1 LVIPSGVAFPSK
13 LQYLFSMTSLR
24 YKIGF
29 YYFVIV
35 FIALATSAFAVYN
48 FSRLRDTFG
57 LVLRD
62 NYESV
67 FAGQYMV
74 KALER
79 QENAQLSMLLADI
92 DLAYVQ
98 FNTNRVGFLGW
109 LEKAKRGDLNERE
122 KVILDLIT
130 VNYFRYTQL
139 SDSLYRLLQVKGQ
152 TSAATNFKTKVIH
165 PVAESLKDE
174 CFDYLAINQD
184 AVTRTE
190 ERLNQT
196 ADDATLTVITISLV
210 AVFMSIYLS
219 ARFTKTILRPAG
231 KLTQSVRR
239 ISEGQL
245 NQKIDV
251 NTDDEIGE
259 LGREFNKMTER
270 LREYEQINIHQ
281 LIAEKKKSETIVE
294 SIADP
299 LIVTDNQGSLMLM
312 NQAAATVFDVR
323 GSNWYL
329 KSLHEVIGNESW
341 AEMLELNR
349 VQRYEKENRESLFA
363 FVRNNVTMYFR
374 PRQAQIMDEQ
384 GKVQG
389 IVTLLQDV
397 TRFKDLDRMKSEF
410 IATVSHELRTPL
422 TSLSMGIDILSQ
434 GVVGKVNKR
443 QRELLFAAKDDS
455 ERLRKLVKGLLDLS
469 KLESGK
475 YEMKK
480 ELVNFRELVAEAVRP
495 LRLPFEEKQI
505 ELELDVT
512 ERLPS
517 YFADPHQLIWVVTNL
532 LSNALRYT
540 DQGGKVK
547 LTAKEEESRLLVTVT
562 DTGHGIPREHQET
575 VFDKFVQVKGS
586 TQTTPGSVGLGLAI
600 AREVVEAHGGRIWL
614 ESTVG
619 VGSKF
624 FFTLPAGNQS

>member
-1 LVIPSGVAFPSK
+1 V
-13 LQYLFSMTSLR
+13 TSLR

-35 FIALATSAFAVYN
+35 VIGLATSAFAVYN

-67 FAGQYMV
+67 SAAQNMF

-79 QENAQLSMLLADI
+79 QENAQLSMLLQDI
-92 DLAYVQ
+92 DLDLAYVR
-98 FNTNRVGFLGW
+98 FNTNRVGFIGW
-109 LEKAKRGDLNERE
+109 LDKAKRGGLDERE
-122 KVILDLIT
+122 KVVLDRIT
-130 VNYFRYTQL
+130 QDYHRYNQF
-139 SDSLYRLLQVKGQ
+139 SDSLYRLLQIKGQ
-152 TSAATNFKTKVIH
+152 SSVASNFKSRVIK
-165 PVAESLKDE
+165 PVADSLKE
-174 CFDYLAINQD
+174 NCFEYLEINQI
-184 AVTRTE
+184 AMTRTE

-196 ADDATLTVITISLV
+196 ANDATLTVITISLV
-210 AVFMSIYLS
+210 AVFMSIFTS
-219 ARFTKTILRPAG
+219 ARFSKTILRPAE

-270 LREYEQINIHQ
+270 LRAYEQMNIHQ

-299 LIVTDNQGSLMLM
+299 VIVTDRQGSLMLM
-312 NQAAATVFDVR
+312 NQAAATVFDVH
-323 GSNWYL
+323 GSNWQSKPL
-329 KSLHEVIGNESW
+329 REVIGNQSW
-341 AEMLELNR
+341 AEMLELNG
-349 VQRYEKENRESLFA
+349 VQRYEEENRDPFFA
-363 FVRNNVTMYFR
+363 FVRNNVTLYFR
-374 PRQAQIMDEQ
+374 PRQAQIVDDQ
-384 GKVQG
+384 GNVQG
-389 IVTLLQDV
+389 VVTLLQDV

-434 GVVGKVNKR
+434 GVVGAVNQR
-443 QRELLFAAKDDS
+443 QRELLIAAKDDS

-480 ELVNFRELVAEAVRP
+480 EFIDFRRLVAEAVQP

-505 ELELDVT
+505 QLEFDVP
-512 ERLPS
+512 ERLPAL
-517 YFADPHQLIWVVTNL
+517 FADPHQLIWVVTNL
-532 LSNALRYT
+532 LSNALRFT
-540 DQGGKVK
+540 DPGGSVH
-547 LTAKEEESRLLVTVT
+547 LTAQEEEDRLLVTVS

-575 VFDKFVQVKGS
+575 VFDKFVQVKS
-586 TQTTPGSVGLGLAI
+586 PTDTTPGSVGLGLAI

-619 VGSKF
+619 VGSTF
-624 FFTLPAGNQS
+624 FFTLPAGNQSET